1 MIKHITSAFIFCIFC
16 SVTAQDF
23 SALWQGHFSYNNIN
37 DIAQGDNK
45 IFAASDNVIF
55 TYDLATNQIETL
67 TTIDGLS
74 GQTITTISYS
84 EIYNML
90 LIGYQNGLIE
100 IVDFDGDNEVLTIVD
115 ILDKETI
122 SPINKRINHFNEH
135 NGLIY
140 ISTNFGISIYDIE
153 RLEFGDT
160 YFIGN
165 GGSQIIVK
173 QTTVLNDFIYAAC
186 GSNNAVKKADLLS
199 TNLIDFQQW
208 QTLNNGNF
216 ESIQMVGDQLYAV
229 KSNNIIY
236 SIVNDVFSAL
246 FTYPSL
252 VLDTKEVNDNLI
264 ITVNNRVY
272 VYDSSFNLLASATT
286 NAEFNTLFKCATISD
301 QNIYIGTNSKGV
313 LKTDILNPLEYEAIL
328 PDGPLM
334 NNAFKIEA
342 GNNELWVTFGDY
354 TLTFNPSPLRSFGIS
369 HLDEEEWNDIP
380 FDSLLTARNL
390 NYVAI
395 NPFNTSQVFISSFQ
409 DGILELNN
417 ETATILY
424 NTTNSGL
431 ESLIIPTNPTFISI
445 RQSASVFDRTGLM
458 WTLTSRVDK
467 ALKSYN
473 PSTQQWT
480 GFSFGE
486 LISNALLDELGFG
499 DLAID
504 ANGTKWIAGTNNGL
518 IGYSEIGSRIGRIF
532 SEEQNMPIPNV
543 TALAID
549 DRNQLWIG
557 TRKGL
562 RVLFNTGNF
571 FDNPDPRVNEIV
583 VVEDGIPQELLSNQF
598 ITDIKVDG
606 SNNKWVG
613 TLDSGVFYF
622 SPDAQNTIYHFT
634 TDNSPLPSNSIVD
647 MSIDTE
653 SGRVY
658 IATTRGLVSFNSGGS
673 KTEDELDSAFVYPNP
688 VRPEYNVLGSNDLND
703 ITKGVKIR
711 GLTEK
716 VNIKI
721 TDIEGN
727 LVAEAQS
734 GVNLRASSSRY
745 NFAIDGGTAIWNGK
759 NLGNNLVA
767 SGVYLIMISD
777 LDTFETKVLKLL
789 IIR

>member
-1 MIKHITSAFIFCIFC
+1 
-16 SVTAQDF
+16 
-23 SALWQGHFSYNNIN
+23 
-37 DIAQGDNK
+37 
-45 IFAASDNVIF
+45 
-55 TYDLATNQIETL
+55 
-67 TTIDGLS
+67 
-74 GQTITTISYS
+74 
-84 EIYNML
+84 
-90 LIGYQNGLIE
+90 
-100 IVDFDGDNEVLTIVD
+100 
-115 ILDKETI
+115 
-122 SPINKRINHFNEH
+122 
-135 NGLIY
+135 
-140 ISTNFGISIYDIE
+140 
-153 RLEFGDT
+153 
-160 YFIGN
+160 
-165 GGSQIIVK
+165 
-173 QTTVLNDFIYAAC
+173 
-186 GSNNAVKKADLLS
+186 
-199 TNLIDFQQW
+199 
-208 QTLNNGNF
+208 
-216 ESIQMVGDQLYAV
+216 
-229 KSNNIIY
+229 
-236 SIVNDVFSAL
+236 
-246 FTYPSL
+246 
-252 VLDTKEVNDNLI
+252 
-264 ITVNNRVY
+264 
-272 VYDSSFNLLASATT
+272 
-286 NAEFNTLFKCATISD
+286 
-301 QNIYIGTNSKGV
+301 
-313 LKTDILNPLEYEAIL
+313 
-328 PDGPLM
+328 
-334 NNAFKIEA
+334 
-342 GNNELWVTFGDY
+342 
-354 TLTFNPSPLRSFGIS
+354 
-369 HLDEEEWNDIP
+369 
-380 FDSLLTARNL
+380 
-390 NYVAI
+390 
-395 NPFNTSQVFISSFQ
+395 
-409 DGILELNN
+409 
-417 ETATILY
+417 
-424 NTTNSGL
+424 
-431 ESLIIPTNPTFISI
+431 
-445 RQSASVFDRTGLM
+445 M

-504 ANGTKWIAGTNNGL
+504 ANGTKWIAGTKNGL

-759 NLGNNLVA
+759 NLGNNVVA